1 MKKLLAILT
10 TSSAVF
16 LAVVGSALANNS
28 NVSNVYISKQI
39 EKKSHKIENGKL
51 TEIGYYWDSYD
62 RQVRIE
68 RIPHNVKVIAAQL
81 PSIIT
86 SLKGAFQ
93 TRTDSVVWQIPWD
106 TKRITNMNS
115 MFYNNIW
122 FNDASILDWD
132 TSNVTDMGEM
142 FGLTGSFNQDLSKW
156 NVSKVKNFKKM
167 FYGAKSYN
175 NNNKP
180 LKWNDKL
187 KSAVN
192 MEGMFQGASSFEHSL
207 SDWKLETEVNNK
219 NFGLSED
226 RHPKWKE
233 KLVKPSNP
241 INLPNSSSSNNINER
256 SDNNQINRNSST
268 PTNSNTISTNPN
280 NDLSSNTT
288 NGNMSEPSISNNM
301 LETPISSEDKP
312 KTPKNNENTNY
323 IIPPYKSN
331 TLVKT
336 NSPNAGIIAGAVL
349 GSFTILGTGA
359 GVGYYYRKNLKNLY
373 LKSADKLKP
382 SLLKSKDNIK
392 DFYVKSIDKTKN
404 LYFKSKN
411 KIKDKLAKIRSKK

>member
-1 MKKLLAILT
+1 MKKLLTILT

-167 FYGAKSYN
+167 FYKAKSYN
-175 NNNKP
+175 NDGKP

-187 KSAVN
+187 KSVVN
-192 MEGMFQGASSFEHSL
+192 MEGMFEGASNFKHSL
-207 SDWKLETEVNNK
+207 NDWKLETEVNNK

-233 KLVKPSNP
+233 KLVKPGSS
-241 INLPNSSSSNNINER
+241 ISSSNSLSSNNDR
-256 SDNNQINRNSST
+256 LDNNQINRNST
-268 PTNSNTISTNPN
+268 PTNYNNIPTNPN
-280 NDLSSNTT
+280 NDLSSNIT
-288 NGNMSEPSISNNM
+288 NNENISNPPISDNNM
-301 LETPISSEDKP
+301 LEIPINSEDKSENI
-312 KTPKNNENTNY
+312 KDNNTNY
-323 IIPPYKSN
+323 KIPSSQTKPNTIISKPS
-331 TLVKT
+331 
-336 NSPNAGIIAGAVL
+336 SPNAGIIAGVVL
-349 GSFTILGTGA
+349 GSFTVLGTGA

-392 DFYVKSIDKTKN
+392 DFY
-404 LYFKSKN
+404 FKSKN
-411 KIKDKLAKIRSKK
+411 KIKNKIAKIKSKK